1 MKLMLRLF
9 AFGLLITGMTLA
21 NIINIPAD
29 QPTIQAGI
37 DTAND
42 GDTVL
47 VQPGNYFETIYW
59 NGNNKTIGSL
69 FLLTN
74 DTSYI
79 SQTIIDGNNNG
90 SVFTIYNVG
99 ESAGRIIGFTIT
111 NGYAGLSGIW
121 PDGNGGGV
129 NCISSDI
136 EISNVRVIN
145 NQSNY
150 NGAGLYF
157 YSSTSLLN
165 YTTIYGNTAE
175 YSGPGVQ
182 MELSS
187 IMMDSILVINN
198 ESIQGDHGGLSCH
211 NSELYLINSNITN
224 NQGRGIEV
232 NDSSIVTIVNCLIES
247 NISNYDGGGI
257 ISVDSQINIS
267 NCRISNNLGCG
278 VSGKNSELNISSSFF
293 EENLT
298 DWQWAR
304 GGALSIES
312 SNLEIVNCEFR
323 NNSAT
328 DYEWA
333 RGGAISYSLQDSTK
347 SYTARILGC
356 LFEGNHAFQR
366 GGAIQFDNRSPSD
379 TVKLF
384 VTIANCEFNNNSA
397 MVSGAIDIE
406 GRYAFTLL
414 AVDSCSIINNSALH
428 SGGGVTISRYA
439 ISTVSNTLIASNT
452 SSLVDTAEFYSGG
465 ANIWGGA
472 NVDFLNCTFTGNV
485 SDWGSGLTI
494 QSGAVSNITNCIF
507 WGNSYEQIAL
517 ADYDSLGGTLTIDYS
532 DLQGGID
539 SVSVSEN
546 SSLYFGTHILDLDPF
561 FCNPDNGDY
570 AIAENSPCVGT
581 GDNGE
586 NIGAYDVGC
595 GPMSISDGN
604 LTIPNKFS
612 LYHNYPNPFNP
623 TTTISYQLPQSA
635 IVNLSIY
642 NVTSQLV
649 ETLVNENIN
658 AGYYLVKWNASGFSS
673 GLYFYRIKAGDFTET
688 KKCLILK

>member
-257 ISVDSQINIS
+257 ISVDSQINI
-267 NCRISNNLGCG
+267 
-278 VSGKNSELNISSSFF
+278 
-293 EENLT
+293 
-298 DWQWAR
+298 
-304 GGALSIES
+304 
-312 SNLEIVNCEFR
+312 
-323 NNSAT
+323 
-328 DYEWA
+328 
-333 RGGAISYSLQDSTK
+333 
-347 SYTARILGC
+347 
-356 LFEGNHAFQR
+356 
-366 GGAIQFDNRSPSD
+366 
-379 TVKLF
+379 
-384 VTIANCEFNNNSA
+384 
-397 MVSGAIDIE
+397 
-406 GRYAFTLL
+406 
-414 AVDSCSIINNSALH
+414 
-428 SGGGVTISRYA
+428 
-439 ISTVSNTLIASNT
+439 T
-452 SSLVDTAEFYSGG
+452 SV
-465 ANIWGGA
+465 
-472 NVDFLNCTFTGNV
+472 
-485 SDWGSGLTI
+485 
-494 QSGAVSNITNCIF
+494 
-507 WGNSYEQIAL
+507 
-517 ADYDSLGGTLTIDYS
+517 
-532 DLQGGID
+532 
-539 SVSVSEN
+539 
-546 SSLYFGTHILDLDPF
+546 
-561 FCNPDNGDY
+561 
-570 AIAENSPCVGT
+570 
-581 GDNGE
+581 
-586 NIGAYDVGC
+586 
-595 GPMSISDGN
+595 
-604 LTIPNKFS
+604 
-612 LYHNYPNPFNP
+612 
-623 TTTISYQLPQSA
+623 
-635 IVNLSIY
+635 
-642 NVTSQLV
+642 
-649 ETLVNENIN
+649 
-658 AGYYLVKWNASGFSS
+658 
-673 GLYFYRIKAGDFTET
+673 R
-688 KKCLILK
+688 

>member
-1 MKLMLRLF
+1 M
-9 AFGLLITGMTLA
+9 
-21 NIINIPAD
+21 
-29 QPTIQAGI
+29 
-37 DTAND
+37 
-42 GDTVL
+42 
-47 VQPGNYFETIYW
+47 
-59 NGNNKTIGSL
+59 
-69 FLLTN
+69 
-74 DTSYI
+74 
-79 SQTIIDGNNNG
+79 
-90 SVFTIYNVG
+90 
-99 ESAGRIIGFTIT
+99 
-111 NGYAGLSGIW
+111 
-121 PDGNGGGV
+121 
-129 NCISSDI
+129 
-136 EISNVRVIN
+136 
-145 NQSNY
+145 
-150 NGAGLYF
+150 
-157 YSSTSLLN
+157 
-165 YTTIYGNTAE
+165 
-175 YSGPGVQ
+175 
-182 MELSS
+182 
-187 IMMDSILVINN
+187 
-198 ESIQGDHGGLSCH
+198 
-211 NSELYLINSNITN
+211 
-224 NQGRGIEV
+224 
-232 NDSSIVTIVNCLIES
+232 
-247 NISNYDGGGI
+247 
-257 ISVDSQINIS
+257 
-267 NCRISNNLGCG
+267 
-278 VSGKNSELNISSSFF
+278 
-293 EENLT
+293 
-298 DWQWAR
+298 
-304 GGALSIES
+304 
-312 SNLEIVNCEFR
+312 
-323 NNSAT
+323 
-328 DYEWA
+328 
-333 RGGAISYSLQDSTK
+333 
-347 SYTARILGC
+347 GC